1 MNSGTKKVIDWTAIK
16 NEYITR
22 NLGYIKLAEK
32 HGISPSTLTKRAQ
45 REGWTQER
53 EKYRKKLGT
62 NMKRQA
68 QRKALSNFD
77 KLSRTTDRLISKISK
92 AASELNIHITYDK
105 LKREFSVY
113 EEGENGEQRRVDV
126 TEETVRQNLIK
137 GTVDVSS
144 LRQLTAAVKDLQ
156 HILFLSEGQKLSE
169 QEATGY
175 GVVPMPEMIVPQ
187 PPENTEGEAEG

>member
-1 MNSGTKKVIDWTAIK
+1 MNSGTKNSIDWTAIK
-16 NEYITR
+16 NEYITG

-45 REGWTQER
+45 REEWTLER

-77 KLSRTTDRLISKISK
+77 KLSRATDRLIAKISK

-105 LKREFSVY
+105 LKREFSVF
-113 EEGENGEQRRVDV
+113 EEDERGEQRRVDI
-126 TEETVRQNLIK
+126 TEETVKQNQIK
-137 GTVDVSS
+137 STVNISS

-156 HILFLSEGQKLSE
+156 QVLLLSEGRKLE
-169 QEATGY
+169 QETTGY
-175 GVVPMPEMIVPQ
+175 GVVPMPEMIIPE
-187 PPENTEGEAEG
+187 PPVELEGENNE